1 MYLHILNCKSF
12 VISEDYLTWKKKIGC
27 RPRGIDQAG
36 VARAARC
43 THRSPKIFFPPS
55 SPVPSSAR
63 PPPLRATGHLTNS
76 PTSRR
81 AGGDRPKIF
90 PKVFAARLRPAPI
103 KSLTT
108 LPPIRR
114 GSNPAGSGHGGGE
127 DSAVD
132 ALVGLRQPRLGG

>member
-12 VISEDYLTWKKKIGC
+12 VISEDYLTWKKNWMPST
-27 RPRGIDQAG
+27 R
-36 VARAARC
+36 
-43 THRSPKIFFPPS
+43 HRSGWGRTRRALHPSLTQIFFPPS